1 MGRPDVEVGGVGETQ
16 VPRLRR
22 VGWSPGCGVWSV
34 GSSLSPGLPGKAQ
47 DRPRQA
53 GSGHPVP
60 SGPSRSLALCQ
71 MCYYL
76 YF

>member
-16 VPRLRR
+16 GPHLRR
-22 VGWSPGCGVWSV
+22 AEWSPGAGVWSV
-34 GSSLSPGLPGKAQ
+34 GLSLSPGLPGKAQ
-47 DRPRQA
+47 DRPSRA
-53 GSGHPVP
+53 GSGHPGP
-60 SGPSRSLALCQ
+60 SGPSHSLALCQ